1 MADDNIVDFATR
13 AKRITEKKEQLM
25 EEDPLKAFFEDK
37 DIIDIVVSGLMFIRQ
52 TSISETVDI
61 KLDGDEMHI
70 EAKNFVE
77 YDEANSESTT
87 YLMKTASMML
97 VDEDGEEL
105 PSEILV
111 EGFQR
116 MMEAIMKPMD
126 DNDELEKT
134 D

>member
-1 MADDNIVDFATR
+1 MTDDNIVDFATR
-13 AKRITEKKEQLM
+13 AKLITERKEQVM
-25 EEDPLKAFFEDK
+25 EDDPLKAFFEDK
-37 DIIDIVVSGLMFIRQ
+37 DIMDIIMSGLMFIRQ

-61 KLDGDEMHI
+61 KIDGDEMTI
-70 EAKNFVE
+70 EAKNFVD

-111 EGFQR
+111 EGFQG

-126 DNDELEKT
+126 DDDELEKS